1 MLWLALASL
10 VKMSVH
16 TFLVLIE
23 FHSFLVIL
31 EKTENTFQT
40 PINYTLRCQIS
51 QIIGHSEMPVAAHHH
66 TAHRW
71 LRHYCY
77 HSTLKQQE
85 RSSSTSTLTFLAY
98 TLAYWILAKRPLAAP
113 IIEDLATCGGFSTT
127 TVESSHGA
135 VKAIWTNN
143 ISFAHLHCS
152 LNVNWS
158 TFLKYHHF

>member
-1 MLWLALASL
+1 
-10 VKMSVH
+10 
-16 TFLVLIE
+16 
-23 FHSFLVIL
+23 
-31 EKTENTFQT
+31 
-40 PINYTLRCQIS
+40 
-51 QIIGHSEMPVAAHHH
+51 MPVAAHHH
-66 TAHRW
+66 TAHIW

-143 ISFAHLHCS
+143 ISVAHLHCS
-152 LNVNWS
+152 QNVNWS
-158 TFLKYHHF
+158 TFLEHHPIRIAGLDNYHKLPTRYWSFQERWSSYMYPFTLLGRIRFCIYRKKMGITAAT

>member
-1 MLWLALASL
+1 
-10 VKMSVH
+10 
-16 TFLVLIE
+16 
-23 FHSFLVIL
+23 
-31 EKTENTFQT
+31 
-40 PINYTLRCQIS
+40 
-51 QIIGHSEMPVAAHHH
+51 MPVAAHHH

-143 ISFAHLHCS
+143 ISVAHLHCS
-152 LNVNWS
+152 RNVNWS
-158 TFLKYHHF
+158 TFLKYHHFSIAGLDYHKVTKKVLKFSGKMAQLHVPIYTTRKNKILHL